1 MRQKILSFYLITVP
15 PECGTFMCLLNNY
28 WKQLSKAMPNFL
40 KSFQPPNITFS
51 TATRSD
57 LYKVLIR
64 LYTFLCVLNPCFFSI
79 VPKTQPTFSGAEWS
93 YYCNLMS
100 HNFLCLLCPSYSGVL
115 LVLKHGSLS
124 LYTLS
129 LLPRTLSFYSSLLI
143 ILLSFHHYF
152 SACIVPSSLWISP
165 SNTYFTI
172 SHSFTLY
179 FLPTTISCYFIYLL
193 VIN

>member
-1 MRQKILSFYLITVP
+1 
-15 PECGTFMCLLNNY
+15 MCV
-28 WKQLSKAMPNFL
+28 
-40 KSFQPPNITFS
+40 KS
-51 TATRSD
+51 
-57 LYKVLIR
+57 L
-64 LYTFLCVLNPCFFSI
+64 FFSI

-124 LYTLS
+124 LYMLS

-179 FLPTTISCYFIYLL
+179 FLPVISFIYSLSISLPNSMMLKEHVHRRFISFIILL
-193 VIN
+193 GTLSHIQ